1 MALEVKKIILRKG
14 NTVDIP
20 VLAEGEPGFVIDTSD
35 LIIGSAGGTNIK
47 LSKVGHTHTVAEIT
61 NLGTVLAGKQ
71 NILVS
76 GTNIKTVNGVDIIGE
91 GDVVITGAGVSKVML
106 GGRSGSGV
114 LNVANI
120 NDFKLILAVVKQTV
134 DIDGIFSIF
143 QGTAVLPKELFE
155 DGGSLLIPITGDSL
169 DSFKAA
175 AVHMISTTSVQ
186 VTLPADTTISSYVII
201 MYGINY

>member
-47 LSKVGHTHTVAEIT
+47 LSKVGHTHTVAQIT

-71 NILVS
+71 NTLVS
-76 GTNIKTVNGVDIIGE
+76 GTNIKTVNGVDIIGA
-91 GDVVITGAGVSKVML
+91 GNVVITGAGVSKVML
-106 GGRSGSGV
+106 GGRAGSGV
-114 LNVANI
+114 LTVADI
-120 NDFKLILAVVKQTV
+120 TDFKLILAVVKQTV
-134 DIDGIFSIF
+134 DTGGVFSIF
-143 QGTAVLPKELFE
+143 QGTAVLPIELFV
-155 DGGSLLIPITGDSL
+155 DGNSLLIPITGDGL
-169 DSFKAA
+169 DSFKVAT
-175 AVHMISTTSVQ
+175 VSMTSTTSVQ
-186 VTLPADTTISSYVII
+186 VTLPADTMVSSYAII

>member
-47 LSKVGHTHTVAEIT
+47 LSKVGHTHTVAEVT
-61 NLGTVLAGKQ
+61 NLGAVLAGKQ

-91 GDVVITGAGVSKVML
+91 GNVVITGAGVSKVML

-114 LNVANI
+114 LTVADI
-120 NDFKLILAVVKQTV
+120 TDFKLILAVVKQTV
-134 DIDGIFSIF
+134 DIGGVFSIF
-143 QGTAVLPKELFE
+143 HGTAVLPKELFE
-155 DGGSLLIPITGDSL
+155 DDNSLLIPITGDGL
-169 DSFKAA
+169 DSFKVA

-186 VTLPADTTISSYVII
+186 VTLPADTTVSSYVII